1 MEQVE
6 LADNDILSG
15 DDFVIELSED
25 TALETYVIES
35 WDDCLLLH
43 VDGGALNLLEHCGC
57 SFEDEEHTHKGGRIH
72 RSKHG
77 LIHHAGPDNYGGS
90 EDDKDPLDKM
100 HTSQQRWKMDR
111 AILANDDEVDEAE
124 YHGHKVAVG
133 KPTRGD
139 VKKSKVYV
147 RKPNG
152 KIVKVNFGDKN
163 LSIKKHLPKHRK
175 SFRARHHCENPG
187 PRWKAK
193 YWSCR
198 AW

>member
-1 MEQVE
+1 MSKTLLEYMEQVE

-57 SFEDEEHTHKGGRIH
+57 SFEDEATTKSGRMH
-72 RSKHG
+72 ST
-77 LIHHAGPDNYGGS
+77 
-90 EDDKDPLDKM
+90 DDV
-100 HTSQQRWKMDR
+100 
-111 AILANDDEVDEAE
+111 EEAQYQGRE
-124 YHGHKVAVG
+124 VAVG